1 MKHTRLTFAAF
12 VVLMVGLGSSDSLR
26 GIFSPVFSSH
36 FALSATQLG
45 LIVTVSY
52 IGNLVFLLVGGNVIE
67 RFEKKKALLA
77 LTGWQCSPSQII
89 TICCWRVCSAPW
101 ARLRC

>member
-52 IGNLVFLLVGGNVIE
+52 IGNLVFLLVGATSLNGLK
-67 RFEKKKALLA
+67 RKKR
-77 LTGWQCSPSQII
+77 
-89 TICCWRVCSAPW
+89 CWR
-101 ARLRC
+101 

>member
-52 IGNLVFLLVGGNVIE
+52 IGNLVFLWWAATSLNGLK
-67 RFEKKKALLA
+67 RKKR
-77 LTGWQCSPSQII
+77 
-89 TICCWRVCSAPW
+89 CWR
-101 ARLRC
+101 

>member
-45 LIVTVSY
+45 LILSL
-52 IGNLVFLLVGGNVIE
+52 IHI
-67 RFEKKKALLA
+67 
-77 LTGWQCSPSQII
+77 
-89 TICCWRVCSAPW
+89 
-101 ARLRC
+101 

>member
-52 IGNLVFLLVGGNVIE
+52 IGNLVFFWWAATSLNGLK
-67 RFEKKKALLA
+67 RKKR
-77 LTGWQCSPSQII
+77 
-89 TICCWRVCSAPW
+89 CWR
-101 ARLRC
+101 